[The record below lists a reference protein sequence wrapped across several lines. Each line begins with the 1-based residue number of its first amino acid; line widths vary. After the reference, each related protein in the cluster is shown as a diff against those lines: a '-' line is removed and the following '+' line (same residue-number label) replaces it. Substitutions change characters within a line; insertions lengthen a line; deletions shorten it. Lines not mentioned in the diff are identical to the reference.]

1 MFLEA
6 SFLKV
11 KYARTHTLKTL
22 ASSTAVKRWIW
33 AVHPPYIF
41 LMACLHTHRADA
53 ALALQLVVTSSH
65 TTSHFLVSPR
75 NCQKGLSLTWGG
87 VWEFFFFFFLLLP
100 TLSMLRHFRVKVK
113 QKTGRKVKKWVVVW
127 SSWSWGGFQCY
138 QWHGSCGKFTWSD
151 SCDTRRGRNL
161 MTWNG

>member
-22 ASSTAVKRWIW
+22 ASSTAVKWWIW

-41 LMACLHTHRADA
+41 LTACLHTHRADA
-53 ALALQLVVTSSH
+53 TLALQLVATSSH

-87 VWEFFFFFFLLLP
+87 VWEFFFFLLLP

-113 QKTGRKVKKWVVVW
+113 QKTERKVKKWVVVW

>member
-87 VWEFFFFFFLLLP
+87 VWEFFFFSFFSCLP
-100 TLSMLRHFRVKVK
+100 SQCLGTSGWRWSRRQGERWRSGLWFDRVGLGVGFSA
-113 QKTGRKVKKWVVVW
+113 TNGMVVVV
-127 SSWSWGGFQCY
+127 SLLDLTRVIQEGG
-138 QWHGSCGKFTWSD
+138 GI
-151 SCDTRRGRNL
+151 
-161 MTWNG
+161 